1 MSLTQQ
7 PLHSSSTAQ
16 SRHPPSPPPPPHPLN
31 TRLLHSDMHM
41 KPNDGDDN
49 DDDDDALIGQHL
61 DGKTNG
67 NGDID
72 VPTNGH
78 RKKKVF
84 VCQSDA
90 ILKPPFKR
98 LHFAQ
103 RDGGGG
109 GEGEIEEKVEEEEE
123 EPGDEGTTTA
133 KRMRTE
139 QNGSSFV
146 I

>member
-16 SRHPPSPPPPPHPLN
+16 SRHPPSPPPHPLN

-61 DGKTNG
+61 DG

>member
-16 SRHPPSPPPPPHPLN
+16 SRHPPFPPPPPHPLN

-84 VCQSDA
+84 GCQSDA

-109 GEGEIEEKVEEEEE
+109 EGEIEAKEEEE